1 MTAETLSFQ
10 AEVSRLLDIVANS
23 LYSHKEIFLRELI
36 SNASDACDR
45 LRYLAIAHPDLIAD
59 DPEFRIRITAEKA
72 GRRLTITDNGIGM
85 NHDELIENLG
95 TIAQSGTAA
104 FVAQLEGSDAD
115 VSQIGQ
121 FGVGFYSAFMVAE
134 KVEVTSR
141 KAGEDQV
148 WSWRSDGK
156 GSYEVAESDR
166 DLARGTEIALTLKKG
181 EDGFLAPDE
190 IRRIVTT
197 YSDHIAIPIVLAGG
211 RAGGAETTLNQASA
225 LWTRPKSE
233 ISDEQYR
240 EFYHH
245 VGHGFDDPWMHL
257 HFKAEGVIEYCGLLF
272 VPSSRPFDL
281 FHPERQHQVKL
292 YVKRVFITD
301 DCAGLVPPYLRFLR
315 GVIDTEDLPLN
326 VSREMLQTNPLVAK
340 IRGTVVKRVLSELK
354 RKAEKAP
361 EDYAAFWNNFG
372 AVLKEGLYEDES
384 HRAAILELARFHSTG
399 APAKAKGDESS
410 GGAGT
415 PDAAG
420 GLINLKDYVAR
431 MREGQQ
437 AIYYIS
443 GDAVDSL
450 RRSPQLE
457 GFRAKGVEV
466 LLLTDPVDDFWLSAV
481 PSYDGKP
488 FKSVTRG
495 ATDLDGI
502 KADGQAAGGKTAKGA
517 AEPPAE
523 TANLDSLIAF
533 VKLTLKDKVKDVRLS
548 QRLTESPVCLVA
560 DEGDLDMHLERM
572 LKQHRQIDQASRR
585 ILEVNPG
592 HPLICRLA
600 ERVEAGGSAVD
611 LEDAARLLLDQALIL
626 EGEPPPDPLA
636 FTRRLSHL
644 VSRGL
649 ASG

>member
-45 LRYLAIAHPDLIAD
+45 LRYAAIAEPDLIAD
-59 DPEFRIRITAEKA
+59 EPDFKIRITAEKA
-72 GRRLTITDNGIGM
+72 GRRLTISDNGIGM
-85 NHDELIENLG
+85 NRDELIENLG

-104 FVAQLEGSDAD
+104 FVAQLEEENAD

-148 WSWRSDGK
+148 WAWRSDGK
-156 GSYEVAESDR
+156 GSFEVAESDR
-166 DLARGTEIALTLKKG
+166 ELARGTVIALTLKAG
-181 EDGFLAPDE
+181 EEGFLAPEE
-190 IRRIVTT
+190 IRRVVTT
-197 YSDHIAIPIVLAGG
+197 YSDHIAVPIVLVEPRDEPGDG
-211 RAGGAETTLNQASA
+211 TGSGGAETTLNQASA

-233 ISDEQYR
+233 ISEEQYK

-245 VGHGFDDPWMHL
+245 VGHGFDEPWMHL
-257 HFKAEGVIEYCGLLF
+257 HFKVEGVVEYSGLLF

-281 FHPERQHQVKL
+281 YQPERQHHVKL

-326 VSREMLQTNPLVAK
+326 VSREMLQSNPLVAK
-340 IRGTVVKRVLSELK
+340 IRGAVVKRVLGELK

-361 EDYAAFWNNFG
+361 EDYAPFWNNFG
-372 AVLKEGLYEDES
+372 AVLKEGLYEDEAQ
-384 HRAAILELARFHSTG
+384 REALLELARFASTG
-399 APAKAKGDESS
+399 GTAKAIGETDGEKGGEGKAAGEPDGEASAPASDLVS
-410 GGAGT
+410 
-415 PDAAG
+415 
-420 GLINLKDYVAR
+420 LKDYAAR
-431 MREGQQ
+431 MRPGQE

-443 GDAVDSL
+443 GDAPDSL

-466 LLLTDPVDDFWLSAV
+466 LLLTDPVDDFWMSAV
-481 PSYDGKP
+481 PAYGGTP

-502 KADGQAAGGKTAKGA
+502 TADGPAGDGKTGDGKAGGGKAGEDSAEEPADA
-517 AEPPAE
+517 AE
-523 TANLDSLIAF
+523 LDSLVAF
-533 VKLTLKDKVKDVRLS
+533 VKLTLKDTVKDVRIS
-548 QRLTESPVCLVA
+548 ERLTESPVCLVA

-572 LKQHRQIDQASRR
+572 LKQHRQIDQASQR
-585 ILEVNPG
+585 ILEINPG
-592 HPLICRLA
+592 HALIRGLA
-600 ERVEAGGSAVD
+600 ERVRP
-611 LEDAARLLLDQALIL
+611 AARRPIWRT
-626 EGEPPPDPLA
+626 PPA
-636 FTRRLSHL
+636 CCSTRR
-644 VSRGL
+644 
-649 ASG
+649 